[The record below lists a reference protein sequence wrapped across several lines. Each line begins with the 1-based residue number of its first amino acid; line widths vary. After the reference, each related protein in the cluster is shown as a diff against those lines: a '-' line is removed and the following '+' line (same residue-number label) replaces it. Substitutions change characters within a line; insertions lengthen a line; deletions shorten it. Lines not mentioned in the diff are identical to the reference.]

1 MKLKQRLKKKRQ
13 ILFNLLLLFILFYL
27 LLIKQY
33 PFHSFIHSFIL
44 FLSFYVSRL
53 ASLLPALT
61 SLINEASIQLKRH
74 AALPSLTQSIL
85 FFVSEV
91 LEQINEH
98 HLQQE
103 EYEKVVPDLLK
114 VVNGLVIN
122 NYTQTQGLDTLY
134 DVIIQGDC
142 LKGHWKPLI
151 SCLKVEF

>member
-1 MKLKQRLKKKRQ
+1 M
-13 ILFNLLLLFILFYL
+13 
-27 LLIKQY
+27 
-33 PFHSFIHSFIL
+33 
-44 FLSFYVSRL
+44 
-53 ASLLPALT
+53 T

-98 HLQQE
+98 HPQQE
-103 EYEKVVPDLLK
+103 EYEKVIPDLLK

-122 NYTQTQGLDTLY
+122 SYTQSQGLDTLY

-151 SCLKVEF
+151 SCLKVEFLFF